1 VLTTQTGLNESKQLS
16 TYSSKQNNKQLLFL
30 RRTKMNKMT
39 RGFIA
44 FAVAA
49 QLTITGAATAF
60 AQVDITCVGSRS
72 NQTVQN
78 VIVPMGATFTLTGM
92 RVLGN
97 IEVKELA
104 RATVRTSTVSGDI
117 IAEQGSIARLVG
129 GSVAGEVLGL
139 AAQSINVSGGTVIAG
154 GILTEETAAV
164 VVGTGTTAGNIEILK
179 GGTATISGSRVNG
192 SIKFE
197 ENRGRVAASSN
208 QVAGNFE
215 AYLNTGGAAFNS
227 NRITGNMQCKDNL
240 PAPTG
245 RGNTAVSKEDQ
256 CARL

>member
-1 VLTTQTGLNESKQLS
+1 
-16 TYSSKQNNKQLLFL
+16 
-30 RRTKMNKMT
+30 MNKIT

-44 FAVAA
+44 FTVAA
-49 QLTITGAATAF
+49 QMTLAGAAAAF
-60 AQVDITCVGSRS
+60 AQTDLTCVGSRA
-72 NQTVQN
+72 NLTVQN
-78 VIVPMGATFTLTGM
+78 VIVPMGATCTLTGM

-97 IEVKELA
+97 IEVKERA
-104 RATVRTSTVSGDI
+104 RVTVRTSTVNGDI
-117 IAEQGSIARLVG
+117 IAEQGSIARVVG
-129 GSVAGEVLGL
+129 GTLSGGVHGL
-139 AAQSINVSGGTVIAG
+139 AAQSINISGGAIIAG
-154 GILTEETAAV
+154 DILTEETAAV
-164 VVGTGTTAGNIEILK
+164 VVGTGTTACNIEILN
-179 GGTATISGSRVNG
+179 GGTANISGTRVTG

-245 RGNTAVSKEDQ
+245 RGNSAASKEDQ